1 MTISAIR
8 ELNYKIDW
16 SNDESTLFFYIVS
29 LTKGPEINRLRFYEV
44 CCNRVEKCA
53 LNRHSQGVEIETKIV
68 FILSFGFF
76 RVLVVPFN
84 LKALVNLMVLV
95 L

>member
-8 ELNYKIDW
+8 ELNYKIVW

-53 LNRHSQGVEIETKIV
+53 LNRHSQGVEIKTRITSIKVLI
-68 FILSFGFF
+68 FF
-76 RVLVVPFN
+76 
-84 LKALVNLMVLV
+84 AY
-95 L
+95 

>member
-1 MTISAIR
+1 MSIFAIR
-8 ELNYKIDW
+8 QLNYKLVW
-16 SNDESTLFFYIVS
+16 SNDESTLFFSIVS
-29 LTKGPEINRLRFYEV
+29 LTKGPEINSLRSYEV
-44 CCNRVEKCA
+44 CRNRVEKCA

>member
-8 ELNYKIDW
+8 ELNYKIVW

-53 LNRHSQGVEIETKIV
+53 LNRHSQGVEIKTRIASIK
-68 FILSFGFF
+68 
-76 RVLVVPFN
+76 VLVFF
-84 LKALVNLMVLV
+84 AY
-95 L
+95 